1 LDLSVLWQDSGS
13 NSCDCVLE
21 LHPGG
26 QYRKGNGCEGLL
38 QLTVWR
44 QDGGCNDV
52 IEDTLGISG

>member
-1 LDLSVLWQDSGS
+1 MCKDIYKGYESLLDLSVLWQDSGS

-38 QLTVWR
+38 QLTV
-44 QDGGCNDV
+44 
-52 IEDTLGISG
+52 